1 MSCSGSA
8 ERHEFLRAR
17 VDSSLLN
24 ARTSRFETSHIRSV
38 IFTPSILPALN
49 MRRTYPPLQPAS
61 SAACVIVIM
70 LRSSLAMSATLATQ
84 RIQNVRTHTCTSSVR
99 CKLSAS
105 PPNRSGGHGTT
116 EKRTTDSRTE
126 FMRTCKQTQAADNF
140 NPEKVACVA
149 LLSFADC
156 LHFFTR
162 LLVRMF
168 WSYAPIRLHCVSPPG
183 FGFFSV
189 VPFFVSSKVS
199 RRGCKCADVAG
210 NY

>member
-84 RIQNVRTHTCTSSVR
+84 RIRNVRTHTCTSSVR
-99 CKLSAS
+99 CKISAS

-116 EKRTTDSRTE
+116 RTRTTLSRTE
-126 FMRTCKQTQAADNF
+126 FMRTRKQAQLFEFLTAWIFMFGVSDPYRF
-140 NPEKVACVA
+140 LELSDWIRRIFVIFPLA
-149 LLSFADC
+149 LLVLTVSGCRALF
-156 LHFFTR
+156 
-162 LLVRMF
+162 LV
-168 WSYAPIRLHCVSPPG
+168 
-183 FGFFSV
+183 
-189 VPFFVSSKVS
+189 
-199 RRGCKCADVAG
+199 
-210 NY
+210 